1 MPSDA
6 KRLILVSRYVF
17 GGSTN
22 ATFDE
27 KDATD
32 TGYLDVFVLSMPAFT
47 WFKAN
52 APSDVR
58 RSNHF
63 CQDLGGGQMLV
74 IGGREPS
81 YNGTLTG
88 LDPWTSNGNHGMHI
102 FDMSAWTWTGS
113 YSPNARYQRPT
124 VVQQHYASQ

>member
-1 MPSDA
+1 MFVP
-6 KRLILVSRYVF
+6 RYVF

-22 ATFDE
+22 TTFDE

-47 WFKAN
+47 WFRAN
-52 APSDVR
+52 ASSDAR

-81 YNGTLTG
+81 DDALTG
-88 LDPWTSNGNHGMHI
+88 WTNVDPWTLNGNRGMHI
-102 FDMSAWTWTGS
+102 FDMSMWAWTGS